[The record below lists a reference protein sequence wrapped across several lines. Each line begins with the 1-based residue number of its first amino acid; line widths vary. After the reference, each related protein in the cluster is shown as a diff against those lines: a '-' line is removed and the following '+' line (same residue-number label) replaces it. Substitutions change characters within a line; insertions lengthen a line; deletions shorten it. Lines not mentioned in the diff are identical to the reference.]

1 MNNRSSSLRWMSI
14 VLLLPLLSTSCQ
26 WLTGT
31 KEPIP
36 LTPVP
41 TLTQPLQA
49 SPTPAIPY
57 PPPRL
62 LFRAPE
68 TGEAQALDAPIEL
81 VFDQP
86 MDADSVAEA
95 FAIAPAVVGAPAVNG
110 ELDWADSR
118 TLLFRPAEPLARD
131 ASYRVT
137 VDATARNAEGT
148 MLADPVV
155 FQFQTVGHLVVSEVQ
170 PAPDSEDVAPDTSVT
185 VVFNRPV
192 VPLTAIGDQE
202 GLPTPLTFTPP
213 VQGTG
218 EWLNTSIYRFHPEG
232 GFLPA
237 TVYTARVT
245 AGLSDTSGSPLAE
258 DYTWTFTTQRPL
270 VLRWTPRTEEQHI
283 APDAVISITF
293 NQPMDRASVEA
304 AFRLKA
310 ADQPVAGTFR
320 WSGGET
326 AIAEETMTFIPAVPL
341 PRNVRPYAV
350 LVSSARARNS
360 TVTLPQQYA
369 WRFYTVKD
377 PGVISTSP
385 ANGETNVSPYTDILI
400 TFASPMQTERL
411 MDFVRIIP
419 QPTSVYTYWSEA
431 DTEVRFSLSLQPAT
445 VYNVT
450 LDGAAPDKYGMPLG
464 ETLRLRFTTG
474 DLSPYTTLNTIG
486 DLSTFNAYTDTAIYV
501 GYRNVSRLDA
511 ELYRVS
517 VETFIHFYDNRD
529 YDFRYNFQ
537 PAAADRVRR
546 WSTPV
551 DPPRNTAR
559 LIRLDMTDANGEQ
572 LPPGIYLF
580 RVIAPEVQ
588 RYEIGARPR
597 QHVFIRSRTNLTMK
611 QTRTEALVWATDL
624 ATGAPVPNL
633 PLRFKGQDLDWHGE
647 GQTDSDG
654 VYLSAARD
662 ETELWNSYFAFSGQP
677 GDADFAV
684 AFNDWDSGIRPWDF
698 DVSADYGS
706 GDYAGYLYTDRPIYR
721 PGQTVYFKGIVRADD
736 DANYTIPADLRELTV
751 RVDDPQG
758 KELYN
763 ERLPLSDM
771 GTLFGELTLDEAAPL
786 GTYYIQMQEPDL
798 DFYTS
803 ASFTLAEYRK
813 PEFQVAVTTD
823 RDAYLNGETI
833 RAVVE
838 ASYYFG
844 GAVANARV
852 NWNVL
857 SADYGFSYQCPRGEK
872 CPYYS
877 WTDYDWE
884 RERGGYGS
892 YGRLI
897 ASGETVTD
905 EQGRAV
911 IDIPADI
918 AEELTSR
925 RFTIEANVTDINDQ
939 YVSNRTTTIVH
950 KGEFYI
956 GLAPQGRIA
965 KAGEERGVDVLTVD
979 WDSAPVAAGQLEV
992 VFMEHRWYNVRQ
1004 QAEDG
1009 NFYWT
1014 WAVEDIPIY
1023 TTTVTT
1029 GADGKAIATFTPPS
1043 SGSYKIRATGQDA
1056 RGNAAADSGIR
1067 SSTYVWVWGGGEAYW
1082 RQESNNRI
1090 ALITDKDAYN
1100 VGDVAEILI
1109 PSPYSG
1115 TVNALVTIERG
1126 HILET
1131 AVIELTSNSEV
1142 LRVPITAEHIPNIF
1156 VSIVIVQ
1163 GSDWATDALASFKM
1177 GMVMLPVSTEEKE
1190 LTITLTP
1197 DRTIESGEYYRPRE
1211 TAIYDVLVTNHAGKP
1226 VEAELSLRLAD
1237 LAVLA
1242 LADEAAAD
1250 GGGPTLLERFWSQRG
1265 LGVRTSAALAV
1276 AMEAYNRELAPGAKG
1291 GGGGDGDNFIR
1302 TNFAD
1307 TAFWD
1312 PVVRTGSDGRARV
1325 EVKLP
1330 DNLTTWRMQARGITA
1345 ETLVGRSDVDVLS
1358 TLDLLVRPVLPR
1370 FFVVGD
1376 RAEIATIVHNNTGAA
1391 VSAVVTLTVEGL
1403 EVTGATQQT
1412 VNIPAGDKVKVVWP
1426 VTALPDEKVVVRMEA
1441 VGDGYYDGRED
1452 TLPVYH
1458 YSTPEIVGTAGRL
1471 AGPDLRQEIVQL
1483 PRAFDPTQGELTVQL
1498 DGSLTAA
1505 TADALTYLKHF
1516 PYECVEQTV
1525 SRFLPNVLTYQ
1536 ALEEMGIAKPEL
1548 KTALTEQVGV
1558 ALQRLYAQQK
1568 VDGGWG
1574 WWLSDESNAYVTAY
1588 VLQGMLE
1595 AHRAGFTVDVD
1606 VLHKGAGYLRT
1617 SLLSITDRTT
1627 HWQANR
1633 LAYQLYVLGEYVNLV
1648 GDAEKG
1654 GELSRAVQLFEKRHL
1669 LDHYGRATLAV
1680 AFDLLDPGER
1690 SRVDTLLSDLN
1701 GAAIYSATGTHWEE
1715 AQPDYWNMN
1724 TDIRT
1729 TGIVLW
1735 ALARHN
1741 PQSDLL
1747 PNVVRW
1753 LMTVRKEGHWG
1764 TTQSTAWSLMG
1775 LIAYMRATGELQGDF
1790 SYTVTLNGEV
1800 LLQGDYNAGN
1810 ITESQKL
1817 TVAIA
1822 QLLVEEGNRLFI
1834 ERLPA
1839 SGGQIGEGQL
1849 YYTAHLRYFLPVD
1862 QVKALDRGI
1871 VIARQYS
1878 PVDNADADVGDAYVN
1893 GAQVGD
1899 VIRVKLTVVA
1909 PTDLYYVVVE
1919 DPLPAG
1925 CEAVDVTLNT
1935 TSIVGERP
1943 GVRNLTAEEEDAW
1956 YRWYGWGWW
1965 WFSNS
1970 EIRDEKVALFATYLP
1985 RGTYEYSYIMRAS
1998 VPGTYN
2004 VIPATAYQM
2013 YFPEVFGRSDGGR
2026 FVVEE

>member
-1 MNNRSSSLRWMSI
+1 
-14 VLLLPLLSTSCQ
+14 
-26 WLTGT
+26 
-31 KEPIP
+31 
-36 LTPVP
+36 
-41 TLTQPLQA
+41 
-49 SPTPAIPY
+49 
-57 PPPRL
+57 L

-81 VFDQP
+81 IFDQP

-95 FAIAPAVVGAPAVNG
+95 FAIEPSVNG

-118 TLLFRPAEPLARD
+118 TLLFKPAEPLARG

-137 VDATARNAEGT
+137 VDQSARNAEG
-148 MLADPVV
+148 MALADPVT
-155 FQFQTVGHLVVSEVQ
+155 FNFQTVGHLVVSEVQ

-192 VPLTAIGDQE
+192 VPLTTIGDQE
-202 GLPTPLTFTPP
+202 GLVDPLTFTPP

-237 TVYTARVT
+237 TVYTARVS
-245 AGLSDTSGSPLAE
+245 AGLSDTGGSPLAE
-258 DYTWTFTTQRPL
+258 DYTWTFATQRPL
-270 VLRWTPRTEEQHI
+270 VLNRTPRTEEEHI
-283 APDAVISITF
+283 GPNSVISVTF
-293 NQPMDRASVEA
+293 NQPMNRVSVEA
-304 AFRLKA
+304 AFTLSVN
-310 ADQPVAGTFR
+310 DQPVAGTFR
-320 WSGGET
+320 WSGGENPL
-326 AIAEETMTFIPAVPL
+326 AEETMIFVPAVPL

-350 LVSSARARNS
+350 LASTARARS
-360 TVTLPQQYA
+360 SDVTIAQQYA

-385 ANGETNVSPYTDILI
+385 ISGETNVSPYTDIVI
-400 TFASPMQTERL
+400 DFASPMQRGNF
-411 MDFVRIIP
+411 MNYVRIIP
-419 QPTSVYTYWSEA
+419 EPTSVYTYWSEA
-431 DTEVRFSLSLQPAT
+431 DTEVRISLRLEPAT

-450 LDGAAPDKYGMPLG
+450 LDGEAPDKYGMSLG
-464 ETLRLRFTTG
+464 ETLHLRFTTG
-474 DLSPYTTLNTIG
+474 DLSPYATLNTIG
-486 DLSTFNAYTDTAIYV
+486 ELSTFNTYTDTAIYV

-511 ELYRVS
+511 ELYRLS
-517 VETFIHFYDNRD
+517 VEDFIRFYDYRD
-529 YDFRYNFQ
+529 YNFRYNFQ
-537 PAAADRVRR
+537 PVAADLVRQ
-546 WSTPV
+546 WSVPMN
-551 DPPRNTAR
+551 PPRNTNG
-559 LIRLDMTDANGEQ
+559 LLRLDMVDANAEQ
-572 LPPGIYLF
+572 LPSGIYLLK
-580 RVIAPEVQ
+580 VIAPEVL
-588 RYEIGARPR
+588 RYDINARPA
-597 QHVFIRSRTNLTMK
+597 QHVFIRSHVNLTMK
-611 QTRTEALVWATDL
+611 QTRTESLVWATDL
-624 ATGAPVPNL
+624 ATGQPVPNL
-633 PLRFKGQDLDWHGE
+633 PIRFKGQNLDWHGE

-654 VYLSAARD
+654 VYLSPARD
-662 ETELWNSYFAFSGQP
+662 ETELWDSYFAFSGQP

-706 GDYAGYLYTDRPIYR
+706 GRYAGYLYTDRPIYR

-763 ERLPLSDM
+763 ERLSLSDM

-786 GTYYIQMQEPDL
+786 GTYYIQMQEPEL

-833 RAVVE
+833 RAAVE

-857 SADYGFSYQCPRGEK
+857 SAEYGFSYQCPRGGK

-884 RERGGYGS
+884 RERDGYGS

-979 WDSAPVAAGQLEV
+979 WDSAPVAAGELEV

-1029 GADGKAIATFTPPS
+1029 QADGKAMTAFTPPS
-1043 SGSYKIRATGQDA
+1043 SGSYKIRATGKDA
-1056 RGNAAADSGIR
+1056 RGNVIR
-1067 SSTYVWVWGGGEAYW
+1067 SSTYVWVWGGRAAYW

-1090 ALITDKDAYN
+1090 DLITDKDSYA

-1131 AVIELTSNSEV
+1131 AVIELYSNSEV
-1142 LRVPITAEHIPNIF
+1142 LRVPITADHIPNIF
-1156 VSIVIVQ
+1156 VSVVIVQ
-1163 GSDWATDALASFKM
+1163 GAAQSPDALATFKM
-1177 GMVMLPVSTEEKE
+1177 GTVLLPVSTEEKE

-1197 DRTIESGEYYRPRE
+1197 DRAIESDQYYRPRE
-1211 TAIYDVLVTNHAGKP
+1211 TAIYDVLVTDHAGKP
-1226 VEAELSLRLAD
+1226 VEAELSLRMAD

-1242 LADEAAAD
+1242 LADET
-1250 GGGPTLLERFWSQRG
+1250 GPTLLERFWSQRG

-1276 AMEAYNRELAPGAKG
+1276 AMEAYNRELAPAAKG
-1291 GGGGDGDNFIR
+1291 GGGGDGEGFIR
-1302 TNFAD
+1302 TNFVD

-1312 PVVRTGSDGRARV
+1312 PVVRTGKDGRARV
-1325 EVKLP
+1325 QVKLP

-1345 ETLVGRSDVDVLS
+1345 ETLVGRSDADVLS

-1403 EVTGATQQT
+1403 TLDYDPAQASQT
-1412 VNIPAGDKVKVVWP
+1412 TVVDIPAGDKVKVVWP
-1426 VTALPDEKVVVRMEA
+1426 VIALPGEQVVVRMETR
-1441 VGDGYYDGRED
+1441 GDGYYDGRED
-1452 TLPVYH
+1452 TLPVYR
-1458 YSTPEIVGTAGRL
+1458 YSTPEVVGTAGRL

-1483 PRAFDPTQGELTVQL
+1483 PRTFDPTQGELTVQL

-1505 TADALTYLKHF
+1505 TADALTYLEHF

-1536 ALEEMGIAKPEL
+1536 ALEEMGIARPEL
-1548 KTALTEQVGV
+1548 KAALTEQVGV

-1574 WWLSDESNAYVTAY
+1574 WWLSDESNPYLTAY

-1595 AHRAGFTVDVD
+1595 AYRAGFTVDVD
-1606 VLHKGAGYLRT
+1606 VLRKGADYLRS
-1617 SLLSITDRTT
+1617 SLLSVTDKTT

-1648 GDAEKG
+1648 SGAGKS

-1680 AFDLLDPGER
+1680 AFGLLDPGER

-1701 GAAIYSATGTHWEE
+1701 GAAIYSVTGTHWEE

-1729 TGIVLW
+1729 TATVLW

-1741 PQSDLL
+1741 PESDLL

-1800 LLQGDYNAGN
+1800 LLQGDVNADN

-1822 QLLVEEGNRLFI
+1822 ELLVEEGNRLFI

-1839 SGGQIGEGQL
+1839 SGGQTGEGQL

-1878 PVDNADADVGDAYVN
+1878 PVDNPETYVD

-1899 VIRVKLTVVA
+1899 MIRVKLTVVA

-1935 TSIVGERP
+1935 TSVVGERP
-1943 GVRNLTAEEEDAW
+1943 GVRNLTVEEEDDW

-1965 WFSNS
+1965 WFSHS

-1985 RGTYEYSYIMRAS
+1985 RGTYEYSYVMRAS

-2004 VIPATAYQM
+2004 VIPATASQM